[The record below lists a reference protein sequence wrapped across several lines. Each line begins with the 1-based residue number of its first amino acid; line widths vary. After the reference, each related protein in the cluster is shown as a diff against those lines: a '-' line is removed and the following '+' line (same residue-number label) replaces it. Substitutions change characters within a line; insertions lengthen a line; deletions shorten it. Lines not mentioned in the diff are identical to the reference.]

1 MEGLRTNIFRMEEY
15 IPVARGGN
23 NGGTREPG
31 SQKETDLTE
40 SFLQFQ
46 EYILIPVEK
55 IRTYPRK
62 FLRNL

>member
-1 MEGLRTNIFRMEEY
+1 MGGKKEG
-15 IPVARGGN
+15 PRGGN

-55 IRTYPRK
+55 IRTSPRK
-62 FLRNL
+62 ILRNL